1 MPDLRC
7 SVSNFDHVI
16 GPADAPVTLVQYGD
30 FHCPWCRDAYPIV
43 KALRR
48 SAGSTLRVA
57 FRHFPITE
65 FHRNAPP
72 AAQVAESAAVED
84 KFWEM
89 HAALFERPP
98 LMSSRA
104 LLACVREI
112 GLDAARVSNDLEHGE
127 YVAHVASDFLSG
139 LRSGVFFTPSIFING
154 MRYNGRWDLESL
166 EREITRA
173 ALPERI
179 DGFVSRVTSRA
190 AVVRRSVKS
199 PDDFEWFV

>member
-1 MPDLRC
+1 MPDLCC
-7 SVSNFDHVI
+7 SVSDFDHVL
-16 GPADAPVTLVQYGD
+16 GPADAPVTLVQYSD

-48 SAGSTLRVA
+48 SAGAALRVV
-57 FRHFPITE
+57 FRHFPLTE
-65 FHRNAPP
+65 FQRNAPP
-72 AAQVAESAAVED
+72 AAQVAESAAVEG

-89 HAALFERPP
+89 HAAIFERPP
-98 LMSSRA
+98 LASSRA

-112 GLDAARVSNDLEHGE
+112 GLDAVRVSKGLEHGE

-139 LRSGVFFTPSIFING
+139 VRSGVYVTPAIFVNG

-166 EREITRA
+166 ERAIASA

-179 DGFVSRVTSRA
+179 DGVVSRVTSRA
-190 AVVRRSVKS
+190 TVVRRPVKQR
-199 PDDFEWFV
+199 DEFRWYD